1 MCAICGHYGF
11 VRYRSAL
18 NCLCAKEKCRKW
30 KFFLDEKRKI
40 VVYFN
45 PKIYLN

>member
-11 VRYRSAL
+11 VRFRSLL
-18 NCLCAKEKCRKW
+18 NCLCVEEKNRKW
-30 KFFLDEKRKI
+30 KFFLDEKRKN